1 MPGAYSIPRPNL
13 FNSPAPV
20 NRPSVADTVFD
31 ELHRQILSIELPP
44 GSKLSEVDVAKAFD
58 VSRQPV
64 RDAFYRLSKLGF
76 LRIRPQRATTV
87 TEISEEAVFQARFV
101 RAAIEMQTV
110 QVACETLNADD
121 VAVLGEIVEQQQAA
135 VKARDA
141 SVLHYLDDC
150 FHREICERAGL
161 GFAWEIIR
169 ENKAHM
175 DRVRFLSLSFASE
188 EVLDDHMSIVDA
200 IVARDKTAAMAL
212 MQIHLTRIKDQI
224 RRIRVDHSQYFT
236 GDPLSDQ

>member
-13 FNSPAPV
+13 FNSPEPV

-31 ELHRQILSIELPP
+31 ELHRQILSVELPP
-44 GSKLSEVDVAKAFD
+44 GAKLSEVDVSKAFG

-76 LRIRPQRATTV
+76 LLIRPQRATTV

-110 QVACETLNADD
+110 QVACETLNIDDIAVLDDLVEQQRTAIKAKD
-121 VAVLGEIVEQQQAA
+121 VAVF
-135 VKARDA
+135 
-141 SVLHYLDDC
+141 HYLDDC

-188 EVLDDHMSIVDA
+188 EVLDDHIGIVEA
-200 IVARDKTAAMAL
+200 IAARDKSAAANL
-212 MQIHLTRIKDQI
+212 MQTHLSRIKDQI
-224 RRIRVDHSQYFT
+224 RRIRADHAQYFT
-236 GDPLSDQ
+236 GDPVSDQ

>member
-1 MPGAYSIPRPNL
+1 MPGAYSIPRPKL
-13 FNSPAPV
+13 FNSPEPV

-31 ELHRQILSIELPP
+31 ELHRQILSVELPP
-44 GSKLSEVDVAKAFD
+44 GAKLSEVDVAKAFD

-76 LRIRPQRATTV
+76 LLIRPQRATTV
-87 TEISEEAVFQARFV
+87 TEISEEAVLQARFV
-101 RAAIEMQTV
+101 RAALEMQTV

-121 VAVLGEIVEQQQAA
+121 VAVLDALVEQQRAA
-135 VKARDA
+135 VKTKDVTAF
-141 SVLHYLDDC
+141 HYLDDC

-188 EVLDDHMSIVDA
+188 EVLDDHVSIAKA
-200 IVARDKTAAMAL
+200 IAAKDKAAAAIL
-212 MQIHLTRIKDQI
+212 MQTHLSRIKDQLS
-224 RRIRVDHSQYFT
+224 RIRADHAQYFT
-236 GDPLSDQ
+236 GDPVSDQ